1 VLETR
6 HIIVVVA
13 HIIQV
18 DTIEQS
24 RRRQQTTN
32 QHLNRSTS
40 TSAIT
45 MTIKAGARFFAFSVP
60 KMRTI
65 TFLRL
70 ALCVAYCS
78 AFLPVAPS
86 LVSNC
91 LSVDVVPSV
100 SIRCT
105 VTVTAAP
112 LATPLF
118 MAKPGMSD
126 ERARQER
133 EAEIQSKISR
143 MKREGRMKNKDGTAQ
158 SAEDSAMLEAE
169 AFFSKPSPLRK
180 FEKSQ
185 AERKR
190 VEAEAAEAAAEEERK
205 RLEDEPSESPDG
217 IL

>member
-1 VLETR
+1 
-6 HIIVVVA
+6 
-13 HIIQV
+13 
-18 DTIEQS
+18 
-24 RRRQQTTN
+24 
-32 QHLNRSTS
+32 
-40 TSAIT
+40 
-45 MTIKAGARFFAFSVP
+45 MKAGARFFAFSVP

-70 ALCVAYCS
+70 ALCVASCS

-86 LVSNC
+86 LVSNG

-100 SIRCT
+100 SIRC
-105 VTVTAAP
+105 TVTAAP